1 MLVEKGHGDRILG
14 SYHATKKEANRRQAY
29 LETHLAFVPALF
41 NLLLALNRLLEP
53 DAVLEDRL
61 LHIAQYSL

>member
-1 MLVEKGHGDRILG
+1 LV
-14 SYHATKKEANRRQAY
+14 S
-29 LETHLAFVPALF
+29 ALF

-53 DAVLEDRL
+53 EAALDDRL